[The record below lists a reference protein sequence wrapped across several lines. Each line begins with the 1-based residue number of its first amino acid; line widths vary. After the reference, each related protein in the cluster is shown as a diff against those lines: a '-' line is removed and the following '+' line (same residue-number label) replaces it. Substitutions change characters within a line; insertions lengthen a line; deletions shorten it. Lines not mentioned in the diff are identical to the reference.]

1 MAFNAQPQRP
11 RSLGSWIETAFSE
24 QLTKFCAQWKRSTET
39 SFICGLPGKEYEVW
53 TNVSLRMTVLDA
65 VREGRLSLSQPA
77 DSVSLA
83 LARNIYR
90 NLPTM
95 LGRALAAAEFDQL
108 DIHRTAERSEAEF
121 RAAGIDGSH
130 TIALSSKIL
139 FDGPALIDCVLGAAA
154 TDANAMFLSDI
165 HRVDFEQRCKA
176 WSIQTP
182 VGFSAISDS
191 KIVQSCD
198 LFNIARR
205 HY

>member
-1 MAFNAQPQRP
+1 MVFNTQPQRA
-11 RSLGSWIETAFSE
+11 RTHSTWIESAFSE

-77 DSVSLA
+77 DSISLA

-90 NLPTM
+90 SLPTM

-108 DIHRTAERSEAEF
+108 DIHRTAERSENEF
-121 RAAGIDGSH
+121 RSAGVDFSH
-130 TIALSSKIL
+130 TIAVSSKIL
-139 FDGPALIDCVLGAAA
+139 FDGPALVDCVLGAAA
-154 TDANAMFLSDI
+154 TDANVMFLSDI
-165 HRVDFEQRCKA
+165 HRVDFDQRCKS
-176 WSIQTP
+176 WSVQTP
-182 VGFSAISDS
+182 LGFSAISDS

-198 LFNIARR
+198 LFDIARR